1 MAYCLK
7 CVLWCWG
14 IKLSNCAR
22 SHVRRLLTLP
32 AGTNRVWEKGRW
44 LAPPKLSPN
53 RKLKQAGVGVS
64 IHTKC
69 FSVVYLQSRD
79 NDGYRKEEES
89 DHFGVKQILFEYS
102 NLLACFFL
110 GLTFAVC
117 SPLAVHCFAITRGPS
132 ASGWAPSP
140 EQQWPR
146 TLGCAWG
153 CTGEM
158 EAGALLIRIAPAE
171 ADALLHPVSG
181 LFGKGHQTARKWDF
195 WKTYKVKAK
204 LQCCC
209 R

>member
-32 AGTNRVWEKGRW
+32 AGTSRVWEKGRW

-102 NLLACFFL
+102 NLLTCFFL
-110 GLTFAVC
+110 GLTFANSLLSTSSALLCNNKRPFCIRLGSQPRAAVAQNFGMCVRLHRRDGGRGIAYQNSPCWSRC
-117 SPLAVHCFAITRGPS
+117 SS
-132 ASGWAPSP
+132 AS
-140 EQQWPR
+140 
-146 TLGCAWG
+146 C
-153 CTGEM
+153 
-158 EAGALLIRIAPAE
+158 
-171 ADALLHPVSG
+171 
-181 LFGKGHQTARKWDF
+181 KWSV
-195 WKTYKVKAK
+195 W
-204 LQCCC
+204 
-209 R
+209 